1 MTKMRV
7 EELIEE
13 LREVIGDAK
22 NMPFSGGKVI
32 VEADHVKDILD
43 DIDDNLPQEVRQ
55 AKAIVAD
62 RAQIIADAKKE
73 AEQIIR
79 NAEERKKTLVNQ
91 NEIVRQAQAEANDII
106 NDAQAKSKEL
116 RKAANAYIDDLM
128 ARTDELLSAQ
138 VNELKKA
145 RAGLKNTQRSGN

>member
-1 MTKMRV
+1 MRV

-22 NMPFSGGKVI
+22 NMPFPGGKII

-91 NEIVRQAQAEANDII
+91 NEIVRLAQAEANDII
-106 NDAQAKSKEL
+106 NDAHAKSKEL
-116 RKAANAYIDDLM
+116 RKAANSYIDDLM
-128 ARTDELLSAQ
+128 ARTDELMTAQ

-145 RAGLKNTQRSGN
+145 RAGLKNSQRSGN

>member
-1 MTKMRV
+1 MRV

-22 NMPFSGGKVI
+22 NMPFSGGKII

-62 RAQIIADAKKE
+62 RAQIIADAKRRQSRLSE
-73 AEQIIR
+73 MR
-79 NAEERKKTLVNQ
+79 RRERKP
-91 NEIVRQAQAEANDII
+91 
-106 NDAQAKSKEL
+106 S
-116 RKAANAYIDDLM
+116 
-128 ARTDELLSAQ
+128 
-138 VNELKKA
+138 
-145 RAGLKNTQRSGN
+145 